1 MDMVSVFGNAVNGI
15 SMANRKASRWKLK
28 IYSGVRVMVV
38 LFGFSAEMLSL
49 KYQFYIVQK

>member
-1 MDMVSVFGNAVNGI
+1 MEMVSVFGNAVNGI